1 MNEQKPDD
9 KLIERAEQEP
19 AETPEGNN
27 TEGDC
32 TLTELLQAHRRS
44 TADQMPAPGFG
55 GRRRDDW

>member
-32 TLTELLQAHRRS
+32 TLTELLQAH
-44 TADQMPAPGFG
+44 
-55 GRRRDDW
+55 